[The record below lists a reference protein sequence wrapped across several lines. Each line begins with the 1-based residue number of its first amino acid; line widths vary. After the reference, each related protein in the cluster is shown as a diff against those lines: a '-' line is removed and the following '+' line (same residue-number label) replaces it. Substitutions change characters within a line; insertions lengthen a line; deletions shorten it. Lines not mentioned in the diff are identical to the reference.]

1 MPQRTTHQFQLS
13 DSEFDRLYELTGL
26 QRQVSKSVALR
37 TVLDRFEEQVSKLT
51 QLDNELKKM
60 TENEDANSN
69 PRIIK

>member
-37 TVLDRFEEQVSKLT
+37 TVLERFEAQLQQLT
-51 QLDNELKKM
+51 QLDENLKKLGNNG
-60 TENEDANSN
+60 T
-69 PRIIK
+69 I